1 MKKEKIILNN
11 KIVEI
16 ITELDEELKKD
27 EVLIEEED
35 TIDLSEDVKKIKE
48 ELEKTSELELDNK
61 NE

>member
-27 EVLIEEED
+27 EVLIEKDD

-48 ELEKTSELELDNK
+48 KLEKTAELELDNK

>member
-1 MKKEKIILNN
+1 LKKEKIILNN

-27 EVLIEEED
+27 EVLIEKDD

-48 ELEKTSELELDNK
+48 ELEKTAELELDNK

>member
-48 ELEKTSELELDNK
+48 ELEKTAELELDNK

>member
-27 EVLIEEED
+27 EVLIEKDD

-48 ELEKTSELELDNK
+48 ELEKTAELELDNK